1 MSKIIEIDIKHY
13 RGIKSFSQKFSS
25 NVVCLIGRGDS
36 SKTTVLEAI
45 KATLSPR
52 WNHTFYDTD
61 FYQLDTSEP
70 IEIIISLIDIPDA
83 LKTEGKFGLY
93 LRAVDA
99 EGNVADALSDEDSAV
114 LTIKLTVD
122 HTLEPTWHV
131 ITGRD
136 QEPKEIKQGDRG
148 KLNCFMISDYL
159 DSHFSWGQGT
169 PLYSLLNTDESD
181 GEKNKHVLE
190 AMRAAKVKLDAE
202 SFTYLESITDKIKVQ
217 AAGFGLGLDNANST
231 IDFKDISI
239 SEGKVS
245 LHDGK
250 VPFRL
255 MGKGS
260 RRIASIAIQTAV
272 AEGGGIAL
280 IDELEQGLEPDRVRQ
295 IVRNLKDNGSGQVI
309 ITTHSREVIT
319 ELSSQDLVLLVSNKV
334 SGEIVSKNLEIDDDK
349 LQGVIR
355 ACPEAFFAK
364 KVIVCEGATE
374 VGICRALD
382 KFRRDRRNDQLP
394 LKDCAYVDGTGH
406 SFTERANN
414 IKEAGIDT
422 AAFCDSD
429 RDEELNPSKDDLKNN
444 AIAIYDCDDTN
455 KIEQQVFKDLPWEA
469 VVELI
474 EYAKGSRNLSD
485 DQLRESVDAKYD
497 NGTLTVNWIDD
508 IGDTPELRE
517 ALAGASSVKKKEW
530 FKRIDHGQKLGQ
542 IIFKYFDQIDG
553 KKLGQTLQGIS
564 DWVDS

>member
-1 MSKIIEIDIKHY
+1 MSKIIELDIKNF
-13 RGIKSFSQKFSS
+13 RGIKSFSQKFVG
-25 NVVCLIGRGDS
+25 NVACLIGRGDS
-36 SKTTVLEAI
+36 SKTTILEAI
-45 KATLSPR
+45 KAILSPR

-61 FYQLDTSEP
+61 FYQLDTSDP
-70 IEIIISLIDIPDA
+70 IEIVISLTDIPDA
-83 LKTEGKFGLY
+83 LKTEGKYGLY
-93 LRAVDA
+93 LRAIDA
-99 EGNVADALSDEDSAV
+99 EGNVTDELGGEGGAV

-122 HTLEPTWHV
+122 NTLEPDWQV

-159 DSHFSWGQGT
+159 DSHFSWGQGN
-169 PLYSLLNTDESD
+169 PLHSLLKADELD
-181 GEKNKHVLE
+181 VEKSKHVLE
-190 AMRAAKVKLDAE
+190 AMREAKVKLDGE
-202 SFTYLESITDKIKVQ
+202 SFTYLESITDKIKAQ

-280 IDELEQGLEPDRVRQ
+280 IDEIEQGLEPDRVRQ

-319 ELSSQDLVLLVSNKV
+319 ELYSQDLVLLVVNKV
-334 SGEIVSKNLEIDDDK
+334 SGEIVSKNLEVDDDK

-382 KFRRDRRNDQLP
+382 KFRRDTGNDQLS
-394 LKDCAYVDGTGH
+394 LKDCAYVDGNGH
-406 SFTERANN
+406 SFTERAND
-414 IKEAGIDT
+414 IKEAGID
-422 AAFCDSD
+422 AAVFCDSD
-429 RDEELNPSKDDLKNN
+429 RDNELKPSKDALGDSG
-444 AIAIYDCDDTN
+444 IQIFDCDDTN
-455 KIEQQVFKDLPWEA
+455 KIEQQVFKDLPWNA
-469 VVELI
+469 VIELI
-474 EYAKGSRNLSD
+474 EYAKESRNLSD
-485 DQLRESVDAKYD
+485 EQLRNSVNAKYD
-497 NGTLTVNWIDD
+497 SGTLTDNWIDD

-542 IIFKYFDQIDG
+542 IIFKYFDQING
-553 KKLGQTLQGIS
+553 KKLKETLQGIS